1 MEVTE
6 DGLQKSIN
14 DAFAE
19 DPLLGPHDDPEAGTS
34 FEGIRVETV
43 NRVHS
48 ADQPVTRY
56 QFKTSPYTP
65 PGIGLRQDG
74 IPTQLQVVAGLR
86 KFFYDHGPGATLTE
100 NTQWFGL
107 SEPFS
112 EVATVGPRV
121 ASNLERDAVVALFI
135 SMLGVIFYISLRFE
149 FIFGVAAIVALLHD
163 ILICIGIVAVTD
175 HLFGETFP
183 VKINLAELA
192 AVLTIIGYSIN
203 DTIVVFDRIRENKA
217 LFAKK
222 RRPFEEIVDLSINQ
236 TLSRT
241 LWTSITTLLVTLV
254 LIFFATEAVRGFA
267 FIFMLGVLAGTY
279 SSVFIA
285 SPVLIMLNNRAIA
298 RREALRQAAT
308 A

>member
-1 MEVTE
+1 
-6 DGLQKSIN
+6 
-14 DAFAE
+14 
-19 DPLLGPHDDPEAGTS
+19 
-34 FEGIRVETV
+34 VE
-43 NRVHS
+43 
-48 ADQPVTRY
+48 
-56 QFKTSPYTP
+56 
-65 PGIGLRQDG
+65 
-74 IPTQLQVVAGLR
+74 GLR
-86 KFFYDHGPGATLTE
+86 KFFYDNGPGAILVAGNE
-100 NTQWFGL
+100 QLFGL

-175 HLFGETFP
+175 QLFGETFP

-285 SPVLIMLNNRAIA
+285 SPVLIMLHKRALA
-298 RREALRQAAT
+298 RREALLQAAQ